1 MADEVNKLA
10 DLINPAVYAPM
21 LTATVKKAIRFSAL
35 ATVDNTL
42 TGKPGDTVHYPAY
55 AYMGDAVD
63 VAEGEPIPIDKLT
76 TTDKSVTIKS
86 IGKGYGFTDQSA
98 ESGLESPL
106 NEGTKQL
113 ATAIAQKVDSDLI
126 DAAKGATQTVG
137 FAATVDGVQAAKDVF
152 GDEDDETV
160 VAIMNPRDASQVEAD
175 ARKQM
180 VGSDVGA
187 NAIIS
192 GTNMAVL
199 GVQIARTNKVAAGE
213 AFYVKQGALRL
224 VMKRG
229 VVTENERKAQTRTTN
244 VFASE
249 DYAAYL
255 YDPTKIVYAKTAA
268 ASEDPK
274 A

>member
-21 LTATVKKAIRFSAL
+21 LTATVKKAMRFTPL
-35 ATVDNTL
+35 ATIDNTL
-42 TGKPGDTVHYPAY
+42 SGKPGDTVHYPAY
-55 AYMGDAVD
+55 KYMGDAED
-63 VAEGEPIPIDKLT
+63 VAEGAPIPVDKLE

-86 IGKGYGFTDQSA
+86 IGKGYGFTDQAA
-98 ESGLESPL
+98 ESGLETPL
-106 NEGTKQL
+106 NEGTQQL
-113 ATAIAQKVDSDLI
+113 STAIAQKVDSDLI
-126 DAAKGATQTVG
+126 TAAREATQKVD
-137 FAATVDGVQAAKDVF
+137 FAATVEGVQAAKDQF
-152 GDEDDETV
+152 GDENDETI
-160 VAIMNPRDASQVEAD
+160 VAIMNPKDASLVEAD

-192 GTNMAVL
+192 GANMAVL

-213 AFYVKQGALRL
+213 AFYIKQGALRL

-229 VVTENERKAQTRTTN
+229 VATENERKAQTRTT
-244 VFASE
+244 VVYASE

-255 YDPTKIVYAKTAA
+255 YDPTKIVYAG
-268 ASEDPK
+268 PK